1 MEAQESTGKSKANST
16 DHKKVQ
22 AKLRESPIKARAKV
36 VSRGVSVVVSS
47 VLVYFELSSQKAREK
62 LVRIQF
68 LSFDLSFCLVFFYQS
83 SSKARAKLAQ
93 NSLSGRFPGFP
104 SSLSFAWAFL
114 WTCEFCLD
122 FALNFWVL
130 LGLAWWEV
138 SFGWTFEVS
147 LDFLIFI
154 VKL

>member
-16 DHKKVQ
+16 DHSKVQ

-62 LVRIQF
+62 LARIQF

-83 SSKARAKLAQ
+83 SSKARQKLAQ
-93 NSLSGRFPGFP
+93 SSPKTRWAGASLV
-104 SSLSFAWAFL
+104 SLAPWVSLELSFEPVSFAWTL
-114 WTCEFCLD
+114 PWTFEFCLD
-122 FALNFWVL
+122 LPGERWVL
-130 LGLAWWEV
+130 VGLLKRV
-138 SFGWTFEVS
+138 WTF
-147 LDFLIFI
+147 FYF
-154 VKL
+154 